1 VDLCDKKFVKQ
12 MLEYASK
19 MGFIPLKKVRHFE

>member
-1 VDLCDKKFVKQ
+1 